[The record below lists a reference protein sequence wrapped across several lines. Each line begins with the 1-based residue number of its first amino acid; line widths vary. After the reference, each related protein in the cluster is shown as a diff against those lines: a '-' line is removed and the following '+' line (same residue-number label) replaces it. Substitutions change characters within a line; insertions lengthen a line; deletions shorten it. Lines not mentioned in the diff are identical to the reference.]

1 MRIIKIN
8 GVSVNGQMSI
18 YYALQRDIATN
29 QHLISWSQMP
39 SWDALV
45 YVLSLSENNL
55 FSFQD
60 RHGVL
65 SVKQLSRYL
74 NLYRKHRN
82 IMVIV
87 HDIYQ
92 SRLSKVKDQTA
103 SRKRQYLDDAIE
115 TSFHIYR
122 HWFQYTVPKA
132 LRVVDSLQ
140 RYVCERNHVKAG
152 SYSFYVQQLEN
163 DFVPERLSILLEYG
177 IPSSTII
184 AIQSMIPHSLND
196 DSLIEYI
203 KCHKQELSISLMRY
217 EIERLE
223 YSL

>member
-1 MRIIKIN
+1 
-8 GVSVNGQMSI
+8 
-18 YYALQRDIATN
+18 
-29 QHLISWSQMP
+29 
-39 SWDALV
+39 
-45 YVLSLSENNL
+45 
-55 FSFQD
+55 
-60 RHGVL
+60 
-65 SVKQLSRYL
+65 
-74 NLYRKHRN
+74 
-82 IMVIV
+82 MVIV

-203 KCHKQELSISLMRY
+203 KRHKQELSISLMRY
-217 EIERLE
+217 EIDRLE

>member
-1 MRIIKIN
+1 MENCSFIFCC
-8 GVSVNGQMSI
+8 V
-18 YYALQRDIATN
+18 
-29 QHLISWSQMP
+29 ISKEP
-39 SWDALV
+39 
-45 YVLSLSENNL
+45 
-55 FSFQD
+55 F
-60 RHGVL
+60 
-65 SVKQLSRYL
+65 
-74 NLYRKHRN
+74 
-82 IMVIV
+82 
-87 HDIYQ
+87 
-92 SRLSKVKDQTA
+92 
-103 SRKRQYLDDAIE
+103 
-115 TSFHIYR
+115 
-122 HWFQYTVPKA
+122 PKA

-203 KCHKQELSISLMRY
+203 KRHKQELSISLMRY

>member
-1 MRIIKIN
+1 M
-8 GVSVNGQMSI
+8 
-18 YYALQRDIATN
+18 QR
-29 QHLISWSQMP
+29 
-39 SWDALV
+39 ALV
-45 YVLSLSENNL
+45 SPKSYKCASMIPRFCRKNKIILRKRTNILRLLLKVLRS
-55 FSFQD
+55 D
-60 RHGVL
+60 A
-65 SVKQLSRYL
+65 
-74 NLYRKHRN
+74 
-82 IMVIV
+82 IIVIV
-87 HDIYQ
+87 HGIYQ

-132 LRVVDSLQ
+132 LRVVNSLQ

-163 DFVPERLSILLEYG
+163 DFVLGRLSILLEYG

-203 KCHKQELSISLMRY
+203 KRHKQELSISLMRY